1 MSPPDRRSDR
11 RGSARSD
18 VRPRHRFASPARRG
32 SRAPSGAEAGLTLIE
47 VMVVVLVLGILAALV
62 APNVFS
68 HVSTAREESARA
80 QIEMLNAALDAYR
93 LHNGRYPT
101 TEQGLEALREE
112 PDTPPLPR
120 DWRGPYLRKEVP
132 VDPWD
137 NPYVYRSP
145 ATQSDWGYDLLSH
158 GKDGEPGGEGE
169 SADVR
174 AWE

>member
-1 MSPPDRRSDR
+1 MSPPDRRRSARDADR
-11 RGSARSD
+11 PRGPFSPSAVRGSTS
-18 VRPRHRFASPARRG
+18 
-32 SRAPSGAEAGLTLIE
+32 APGAPYAEAGLTLIE

-68 HVSTAREESARA
+68 HVSTAKEESARA

-112 PDTPPLPR
+112 PDTPPLAR

-132 VDPWD
+132 VDPWG

-145 ATQSDWGYDLLSH
+145 ATQSDWGYDLLSY

-169 SADVR
+169 AADVK

>member
-1 MSPPDRRSDR
+1 MSPPDRRGPGR
-11 RGSARSD
+11 RG
-18 VRPRHRFASPARRG
+18 RP
-32 SRAPSGAEAGLTLIE
+32 GADPRAGLTLIE

-68 HVSTAREESARA
+68 HVSTAKQESARA

-101 TEQGLEALREE
+101 TEQGLEALREK
-112 PDTPPLPR
+112 PDTPPIPT

-132 VDPWD
+132 VDPWG

-145 ATQSDWGYDLLSH
+145 GTESDWGYDLLSY

-169 SADVR
+169 NADVK